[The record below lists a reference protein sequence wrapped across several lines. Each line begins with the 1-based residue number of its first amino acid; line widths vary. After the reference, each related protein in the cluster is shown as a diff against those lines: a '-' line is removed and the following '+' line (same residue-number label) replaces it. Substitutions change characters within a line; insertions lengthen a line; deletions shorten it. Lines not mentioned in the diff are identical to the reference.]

1 MDTAGII
8 TLHEKKL
15 VPGDYVHYEI
25 LYETDTYMGS
35 PVVKHA
41 PPLPLQVSGPQQPG
55 GELVPKQ
62 GGVQFGADPH
72 KETMTKLQGAL
83 GELLK
88 GVKLEPNKEMLNR
101 RDWR

>member
-25 LYETDTYMGS
+25 LYETDTYMGE

-41 PPLPLQVSGPQQPG
+41 PPIPLQVSGPQQTG
-55 GELVPKQ
+55 GEQIQKD
-62 GGVQFGADPH
+62 GAVQFGTNPH
-72 KETMTKLQGAL
+72 KETMNKVQSAL

-88 GVKLEPNKEMLNR
+88 AIPNKEMLNR

>member
-1 MDTAGII
+1 MDTASII

-41 PPLPLQVSGPQQPG
+41 PPIPLQVSGPQQPG
-55 GELVPKQ
+55 GELHTKQ
-62 GGVQFGADPH
+62 GAVQFGADPH
-72 KETMTKLQGAL
+72 KETMDKVQSAL
-83 GELLK
+83 GEMLK
-88 GVKLEPNKEMLNR
+88 AIPNKQMLNR